1 MPKTT
6 AEKLTPTRAKLSV
19 EVTLDE
25 LEPYLKR
32 AYQTI
37 SEQVS
42 VPGFRKGKV
51 PAPIIDQRVGRE
63 AVIQEAVNSSLDDF
77 YQAAL
82 AEADERPMGRPTAD
96 VEQWPEA
103 KDPKSTL
110 VLAFEVEVRPEFTL
124 PKYAGLKLTVDNVD
138 VDDDAVEAELTKLRE
153 RFGTLVTV
161 DRPAKTGDFV
171 ELDLTATIDGAEV
184 DQASGVSYE
193 VGAGNLLA
201 GTDEAVETLTAG
213 ETTTFTSQLL
223 GGEHEGRDAEV
234 ELTLTAVKERELPE
248 ADDEFAQ
255 LASEFDTIAEL
266 RESLKDQAAKAA
278 VFAQGQQA
286 RDLFTATLIEQA
298 GIPVSEEL
306 VEEEVHRH
314 LESEGRLEDD
324 EHRAEVRKSSEEQIQ
339 LQLLLDAIVEA
350 EGVTPT
356 QNELSQY
363 IFQSAQQYG
372 MEPTQFLQAISQG
385 NQMGVILG
393 EVTRN
398 KALAVALAK
407 AEVVDQDGNAV
418 DLSEFTAV
426 DSDEEADASDD
437 AAEAVETEA
446 APESEAPAPAAK
458 KSAAK
463 KPAAAS
469 TESAPADDEAAKKA
483 ARSAAAKKA
492 AATRAA
498 KKAAAEA
505 EEAGK

>member
-1 MPKTT
+1 MPKIN

-19 EVTLDE
+19 TVAQAE
-25 LEPYLKR
+25 LEPYLKQ
-32 AYQTI
+32 AYKTI
-37 SEQVS
+37 AEQVS
-42 VPGFRKGKV
+42 IPGFRKGKV

-63 AVIQEAVNSSLDDF
+63 AVIQEAVNASLDDF
-77 YQAAL
+77 YRAAL
-82 AEADERPMGRPTAD
+82 DESGERPMGRPTAD
-96 VEQWPEA
+96 VEAWPDA
-103 KDPKSTL
+103 KDADSEL
-110 VLAFEVEVRPEFTL
+110 VLVFEVEVRPEFTL
-124 PKYAGLKLTVDNVD
+124 PDYDGIEITVDD
-138 VDDDAVEAELTKLRE
+138 AEIDDDAVEAELTKLRE

-161 DRPAKTGDFV
+161 ERPAAKGDFV
-171 ELDLTATIDGAEV
+171 ELDLIAKIDGEEV

-193 VGAGNLLA
+193 VGAGNLLE

-223 GGEHEGRDAEV
+223 GGEHEGKDAEV

-266 RESLKDQAAKAA
+266 RESLKEQVARGS

-286 RDLFTATLIEQA
+286 RDIFTETLIEQA
-298 GIPVSEEL
+298 GIPISEEL

-314 LESEGRLEDD
+314 LEGEGRLEDD
-324 EHRAEVRKSSEEQIQ
+324 EHRAEVRKQAEQQIQ

-372 MEPTQFLQAISQG
+372 MEPAQFLQAISQG
-385 NQMGVILG
+385 DQMGVILG

-398 KALAVALAK
+398 KALAVALGKAK
-407 AEVVDQDGNAV
+407 VSDKSGNAV

-426 DSDEEADASDD
+426 DSDAEETEEVEVAEEA
-437 AAEAVETEA
+437 T
-446 APESEAPAPAAK
+446 
-458 KSAAK
+458 
-463 KPAAAS
+463 
-469 TESAPADDEAAKKA
+469 
-483 ARSAAAKKA
+483 
-492 AATRAA
+492 
-498 KKAAAEA
+498 EA
-505 EEAGK
+505 EEAAEEK

>member
-25 LEPYLKR
+25 LEPYLKQ
-32 AYQTI
+32 AYKTI

-42 VPGFRKGKV
+42 IPGFRKGKV

-63 AVIQEAVNSSLDDF
+63 AVIQEAVNHSLDDF

-82 AEADERPMGRPTAD
+82 AESDERPMGRPTAD
-96 VEQWPEA
+96 VANWPDA

-110 VLAFEVEVRPEFTL
+110 GLVFEVEVRPEFTL
-124 PKYAGLKLTVDNVD
+124 PNYDGITLTVDNAE
-138 VDDDAVEAELTKLRE
+138 VDDAAVDAELLKLRE

-171 ELDLTATIDGAEV
+171 ELDLVATVDGEEV
-184 DQASGVSYE
+184 DQAQGVSYE
-193 VGAGNLLA
+193 VGAGNLLE

-213 ETTTFTSQLL
+213 ESTTFSSQLL

-234 ELTLTAVKERELPE
+234 SLTLTAVKERELPE

-266 RESLKDQAAKAA
+266 RESLKDQAARAS

-286 RDLFTATLIEQA
+286 RDLFTETLIEQA

-314 LESEGRLEDD
+314 LEGEGRLEDD
-324 EHRAEVRKSSEEQIQ
+324 EHRAEVRVSSEKQIQ

-350 EGVTPT
+350 EEVTPT
-356 QNELSQY
+356 QNELTQY

-398 KALAVALAK
+398 KALAIALAK
-407 AEVVDQDGNAV
+407 ANVVDQNGKAV

-426 DSDEEADASDD
+426 DTEDEGAEDEGTEAAAEEKPAKKAPAKKAAAKKAPKADADD
-437 AAEAVETEA
+437 AA
-446 APESEAPAPAAK
+446 
-458 KSAAK
+458 
-463 KPAAAS
+463 AS
-469 TESAPADDEAAKKA
+469 DEEAAKKA

-505 EEAGK
+505 EAAE

>member
-6 AEKLTPTRAKLSV
+6 AEKLTATRAKLSV

-25 LEPYLKR
+25 LEPYLKQ
-32 AYQTI
+32 AYKTI
-37 SEQVS
+37 AEQVS
-42 VPGFRKGKV
+42 IPGFRKGKV
-51 PAPIIDQRVGRE
+51 PAPIIDQRIGRE
-63 AVIQEAVNSSLDDF
+63 AVVQEAVNASLDDF

-82 AEADERPMGRPTAD
+82 AEADEQPMGRPTAD
-96 VEQWPEA
+96 VEQWPDA

-110 VLAFEVEVRPEFTL
+110 VLVFEVEVRPDFTL
-124 PKYAGLKLTVDNVD
+124 PKYDGMKLTVDNVE
-138 VDDDAVEAELTKLRE
+138 VDEDAVEAEMTKLRE

-161 DRPAKTGDFV
+161 DRPAKNGDFV
-171 ELDLTATIDGAEV
+171 ELDLTARIDGNEV

-201 GTDEAVETLTAG
+201 GTDEAIETLTAG

-223 GGEHEGRDAEV
+223 GGEYEGQDAEV
-234 ELTLTAVKERELPE
+234 EVTLTAVKERELPE

-255 LASEFDTIAEL
+255 LASEFDTIDEL
-266 RESLKDQAAKAA
+266 RESLKEQASKAS

-286 RDLFTATLIEQA
+286 RDLFTSTLIEQA

-324 EHRAEVRKSSEEQIQ
+324 EHRAEVRKSAEEQIQ
-339 LQLLLDAIVEA
+339 MQLLLDAIVEA

-407 AEVVDQDGNAV
+407 AEVVDQAGNRV

-426 DSDEEADASDD
+426 DSDDESGDESGADENAAEAPETEASAKKAPAKKAAAKKTESDD
-437 AAEAVETEA
+437 AA
-446 APESEAPAPAAK
+446 S
-458 KSAAK
+458 
-463 KPAAAS
+463 
-469 TESAPADDEAAKKA
+469 DEEAKKA

>member
-6 AEKLTPTRAKLSV
+6 AEKLTPTRAKFSV

-25 LEPYLKR
+25 LEPYLKQ
-32 AYQTI
+32 AYKTI

-63 AVIQEAVNSSLDDF
+63 AVIQEAVNASLDDF
-77 YQAAL
+77 YQTAL
-82 AEADERPMGRPTAD
+82 AESNERPMGRPTAD
-96 VEQWPEA
+96 VANWPDA
-103 KDPKSTL
+103 ADPSSTL
-110 VLAFEVEVRPEFTL
+110 GLVFEVEVRPEFTL
-124 PKYAGLKLTVDNVD
+124 PNYDGITITVDNAEVD
-138 VDDDAVEAELTKLRE
+138 EAAVELELTKLRE

-161 DRPAKTGDFV
+161 DRPAAKGDFV
-171 ELDLTATIDGAEV
+171 ELDLVATVDGAEV

-193 VGAGNLLA
+193 VGAGNLLE

-213 ETTTFTSQLL
+213 ESTTFTSQLL
-223 GGEHEGRDAEV
+223 GGEHEGREAEV
-234 ELTLTAVKERELPE
+234 SLTLTAVKERELPE

-266 RESLKDQAAKAA
+266 RESLQEQVGRAS

-286 RDLFTATLIEQA
+286 RDIFTETLIEQA

-314 LESEGRLEDD
+314 LEGEGRLEDD
-324 EHRAEVRKSSEEQIQ
+324 EHRAEVRISSEKQIQ

-350 EGVTPT
+350 EEVTPT

-372 MEPTQFLQAISQG
+372 MEPTQFLQAITQG
-385 NQMGVILG
+385 NQMNIVLG

-398 KALAVALAK
+398 KALAIALAK
-407 AEVVDQDGNAV
+407 ATVVDQDGKAV

-426 DSDEEADASDD
+426 DTDDETETEDAPAEDAPAKKAPAKKAAAKKADKPAESAD
-437 AAEAVETEA
+437 AAE
-446 APESEAPAPAAK
+446 
-458 KSAAK
+458 
-463 KPAAAS
+463 
-469 TESAPADDEAAKKA
+469 DDEAAKKA

-505 EEAGK
+505 EQAAE

>member
-25 LEPYLKR
+25 LEPYLKQ
-32 AYQTI
+32 AYKTI
-37 SEQVS
+37 AEQVS
-42 VPGFRKGKV
+42 IPGFRKGKV

-63 AVIQEAVNSSLDDF
+63 AVIQEAVNASLDDF
-77 YQAAL
+77 YQSAL
-82 AEADERPMGRPTAD
+82 AEAEERPMGRPTAD
-96 VEQWPEA
+96 VEQWPDA

-110 VLAFEVEVRPEFTL
+110 VLVFEVEVRPEFTL
-124 PKYAGLKLTVDNVD
+124 PKYDGLKLTVDNAKID
-138 VDDDAVEAELTKLRE
+138 EEAVEAELTKLRE

-171 ELDLTATIDGAEV
+171 ELDLIARIDGNEV

-193 VGAGNLLA
+193 IGAGNLLA
-201 GTDEAVETLTAG
+201 GTDEAIETLTAG
-213 ETTTFTSQLL
+213 ESTTFTSQLL
-223 GGEHEGRDAEV
+223 GGEYEGQDAEV
-234 ELTLTAVKERELPE
+234 EVTLTAVKERELPE

-266 RESLKDQAAKAA
+266 RESLGEQAARAA

-286 RDLFTATLIEQA
+286 RDLFTETLIEQA

-314 LESEGRLEDD
+314 LENEGRLEDD
-324 EHRAEVRKSSEEQIQ
+324 EHRAEVRKSTEQQIQ

-398 KALAVALAK
+398 KALAIALAQ

-426 DSDEEADASDD
+426 DSEDEAEAEVVAEAEEIVEEAEAAD
-437 AAEAVETEA
+437 AAEAPAEL
-446 APESEAPAPAAK
+446 SE
-458 KSAAK
+458 
-463 KPAAAS
+463 
-469 TESAPADDEAAKKA
+469 EDAKKA

-505 EEAGK
+505 EKSAE

>member
-19 EVTLDE
+19 EVSLDE
-25 LEPYLKR
+25 LEPYLKG
-32 AYQTI
+32 AYKTI
-37 SEQVS
+37 AEQVS
-42 VPGFRKGKV
+42 IPGFRKGKV
-51 PAPIIDQRVGRE
+51 PAQIIDQRVGRE
-63 AVIQEAVNSSLDDF
+63 AVIQEAVNASLDDF

-82 AEADERPMGRPTAD
+82 AEAGERPMGRPTAD
-96 VEQWPEA
+96 VERWIEA
-103 KDPKSTL
+103 KDPESTL
-110 VLAFEVEVRPEFTL
+110 GLVFEVEVRPEFKL
-124 PKYAGLKLTVDNVD
+124 AKYDGLKITVDNAEIDEAAVD
-138 VDDDAVEAELTKLRE
+138 AELTKLRE

-161 DRPAKTGDFV
+161 DRPATKGDFV
-171 ELDLTATIDGAEV
+171 ELDLVATVDGEEV

-193 VGAGNLLA
+193 LGAGNLLE

-213 ETTTFTSQLL
+213 ESTTFTSQLL

-234 ELTLTAVKERELPE
+234 SLTLTAVKERELPE

-266 RESLKDQAAKAA
+266 RESLKDQVARAGI
-278 VFAQGQQA
+278 FAQGQQA
-286 RDLFTATLIEQA
+286 RDIFTETLIEKS

-314 LESEGRLEDD
+314 LEGEGRLEDD
-324 EHRAEVRKSSEEQIQ
+324 EHRAEVRISSEKQIQ

-350 EGVTPT
+350 EEVTPT

-372 MEPTQFLQAISQG
+372 MEPTEFLQAISQG

-398 KALAVALAK
+398 KALAIALSK
-407 AEVVDQDGNAV
+407 ATVVDKDGNTV

-426 DSDEEADASDD
+426 DSDDDTESDD
-437 AAEAVETEA
+437 APEAEKPAKKAPAKKA
-446 APESEAPAPAAK
+446 AAKKAAESEAEPAGD
-458 KSAAK
+458 
-463 KPAAAS
+463 
-469 TESAPADDEAAKKA
+469 DDEAAKKA

-505 EEAGK
+505 AE

>member
-25 LEPYLKR
+25 LEPHLKQ
-32 AYQTI
+32 AYKTI

-51 PAPIIDQRVGRE
+51 PAQIIDQRVGRE
-63 AVIQEAVNSSLDDF
+63 AVIQEAVNASLDTF
-77 YQAAL
+77 FQQAL
-82 AEADERPMGRPTAD
+82 AESGEVPMGRPTAD
-96 VEQWPEA
+96 VERWIEA
-103 KDPKSTL
+103 KDPESTL
-110 VLAFEVEVRPEFTL
+110 LLAFEVEVRPEFTL
-124 PKYAGLKLTVDNVD
+124 PKYDGLKLTVDNAEVDEAAVD
-138 VDDDAVEAELTKLRE
+138 VELTKLRE

-161 DRPAKTGDFV
+161 DRPAATGDFV
-171 ELDLTATIDGAEV
+171 ELDLTASIDGEEV

-193 VGAGNLLA
+193 IGAGNLLA
-201 GTDEAVETLTAG
+201 GTDEALETLTAG
-213 ETTTFTSQLL
+213 ESTTFTSQLL

-234 ELTLTAVKERELPE
+234 AVTLTAVKERELPE

-266 RESLKDQAAKAA
+266 RESLKEQAGRAS

-286 RDLFTATLIEQA
+286 RDLFTETLIEQA

-314 LESEGRLEDD
+314 LEGEGRLEDD
-324 EHRAEVRKSSEEQIQ
+324 EHRAEVRKQAEQQIQ
-339 LQLLLDAIVEA
+339 LQLLLDALVEA
-350 EGVTPT
+350 EEVQPT
-356 QNELSQY
+356 QNEVSQY

-372 MEPTQFLQAISQG
+372 MEPSQFLQALSQG

-398 KALAVALAK
+398 KALAIALAK
-407 AEVVDQDGNAV
+407 AEVVDQAGNKV
-418 DLSEFTAV
+418 DLTEFTAV
-426 DSDEEADASDD
+426 DNETVEEDEADDAVEAAAEV
-437 AAEAVETEA
+437 AAEAPAEEA
-446 APESEAPAPAAK
+446 VSDE
-458 KSAAK
+458 
-463 KPAAAS
+463 
-469 TESAPADDEAAKKA
+469 EAAKKA

-505 EEAGK
+505 EKAGE

>member
-6 AEKLTPTRAKLSV
+6 AEKLTPTRVKLSV
-19 EVTLDE
+19 DVTLDE
-25 LEPYLKR
+25 LEPYLKQ
-32 AYQTI
+32 AYKTI
-37 SEQVS
+37 AEQVS
-42 VPGFRKGKV
+42 IPGFRKGKV

-63 AVIQEAVNSSLDDF
+63 AVIQEAVNASLDNF
-77 YQAAL
+77 YQVAL
-82 AEADERPMGRPTAD
+82 GESNERPMGRPTAD
-96 VEQWPEA
+96 VAAWPDA

-110 VLAFEVEVRPEFTL
+110 SLVFEVEVRPEFTL
-124 PKYAGLKLTVDNVD
+124 PKYDGIKLTVDNAQID
-138 VDDDAVEAELTKLRE
+138 ADAVEAELTKLRE

-171 ELDLTATIDGAEV
+171 ELDLVATVDGEEV

-193 VGAGNLLA
+193 VGAGNLLE

-213 ETTTFTSQLL
+213 ESTTFTSQLL

-234 ELTLTAVKERELPE
+234 ALTLTAVKERELPE

-255 LASEFDTIAEL
+255 LASEFDTIDEL
-266 RESLKDQAAKAA
+266 RESLKEQVGRAG

-286 RDLFTATLIEQA
+286 RDLFTDTLIEKA

-314 LESEGRLEDD
+314 LEGEGRLEDD
-324 EHRAEVRKSSEEQIQ
+324 EHRAEVRISSEKQIQ

-350 EGVTPT
+350 EEVTPT

-372 MEPTQFLQAISQG
+372 MEPTEFLQAISQG

-398 KALAVALAK
+398 KALALALAK
-407 AEVVDQDGNAV
+407 ATVVDQDGNAV

-426 DSDEEADASDD
+426 DVEDE
-437 AAEAVETEA
+437 AEAEGAED
-446 APESEAPAPAAK
+446 APAEKPAKKAPAKKAAAK
-458 KSAAK
+458 KAD
-463 KPAAAS
+463 KPAA
-469 TESAPADDEAAKKA
+469 TEEPALDDDEAAKKA

-505 EEAGK
+505 AE